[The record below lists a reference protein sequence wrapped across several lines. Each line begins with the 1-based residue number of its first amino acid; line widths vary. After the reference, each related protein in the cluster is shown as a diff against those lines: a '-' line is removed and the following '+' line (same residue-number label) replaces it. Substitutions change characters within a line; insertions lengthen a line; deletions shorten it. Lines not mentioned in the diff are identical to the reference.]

1 MGTPFCCFFCWAEA
15 FQFDIVPLDFCF
27 SCLYSA
33 LFRIQTHP
41 KYYARY
47 FTYAKFSLDNFFE
60 VDVLASNLQMEEMNL
75 R

>member
-1 MGTPFCCFFCWAEA
+1 MQGNIGARE
-15 FQFDIVPLDFCF
+15 
-27 SCLYSA
+27 
-33 LFRIQTHP
+33 
-41 KYYARY
+41 YARY